1 MTIVVSTVK
10 TGGIATYPQLLIELT
25 RLIDGDDVSATTIA
39 VETLRQII
47 NLGERRLYREVRS
60 AQNEKAW
67 GLTVTGNAVTLPV
80 DFQAAS
86 IAHFGRL
93 PLEPVAEEVILDRGR
108 FSQGG
113 DCLYYA
119 KAGNTL
125 VFSPSVAD
133 GTALQGRYYCS
144 LPSLDATTLPGNLLF
159 AQAEDLFIY
168 AALTESAP
176 FFEQD
181 NRIQLWNAKYLD
193 ILKQVNENHHRGAY
207 SAGRIKIRPSTR
219 LMR

>member
-1 MTIVVSTVK
+1 MA
-10 TGGIATYPQLLIELT
+10 IATYPQLLVELT
-25 RLIDGDDVSATTIA
+25 RLIDGDDVSASTIA
-39 VETLRQII
+39 VETLRHII
-47 NLGERRLYREVRS
+47 ALGERRLYREART

-67 GLTVTGNAVTLPV
+67 GLTVTANAVTLPA

-86 IAHFGRL
+86 IAHFGKL
-93 PLEPVAEEVILDRGR
+93 PLEPVAEEFILDRNR
-108 FSQGG
+108 FNQGG

-125 VFSPSVAD
+125 VFAPAVAN
-133 GTALQGRYYCS
+133 GTALQGRYYAS
-144 LPSLDATTLPGNLLF
+144 LPALDTATLPGNALF
-159 AQAEDLFIY
+159 SQAEDLFIY

-193 ILKQVNENHHRGAY
+193 ILEQVNTNHMRGAY
-207 SAGRIKIRPSTR
+207 SAGRMRVRPSTR